1 MPRTNPGHPYE
12 LCRSRKPIQANH
24 HSGSFL
30 AFLLVLVVPLMV
42 DLPPA
47 ACTAFT
53 AADIAIWSAFA
64 VDYGA
69 RLYLAPARWRFVRSH
84 PLDLLVLVVPFLKP
98 LRAVR
103 LLRLARL
110 GVVTG
115 AAQSRAQR
123 SLHATAAVYVTTLAA
138 VLMVLAAAAMY
149 DVERRAHAGN
159 IKTIPD
165 ALWWA
170 ITTVT
175 TVGYGDRYPTT
186 GTGRLVAGALV
197 LVGIALL
204 GVITASSAAWF
215 VDRLR
220 DVQIARRPVR
230 RPSPRS

>member
-1 MPRTNPGHPYE
+1 MSPLVGIGAIEVVTRMCTADGGQEPNDYRLTPRDPAPPDCRMTRTNPGHPYE

-149 DVERRAHAGN
+149 DVERR
-159 IKTIPD
+159 PE
-165 ALWWA
+165 
-170 ITTVT
+170 
-175 TVGYGDRYPTT
+175 P
-186 GTGRLVAGALV
+186 
-197 LVGIALL
+197 
-204 GVITASSAAWF
+204 SA
-215 VDRLR
+215 
-220 DVQIARRPVR
+220 
-230 RPSPRS
+230 